1 MRLRAWAWMTVLIV
15 VVAAAATRLR
25 LLDVPLDRDEG
36 EYGYFGQL
44 LLHGVPPYAAAY
56 NLKLPG
62 IYGVYAAILA
72 AFGQSPAAIH
82 LGLLV
87 VNAATTILVLR
98 LAERVILLQA
108 PPERV
113 PRELFG
119 LNPFPESVEIA
130 RYLRAR
136 TAEGD
141 RIAVI
146 GSEPQIYF
154 YAGRRGATG
163 HVYMYPL
170 MEDQPYASG
179 MQRQMIDEIETA
191 RPRFV
196 VLVNAS
202 SSWSVRPQSDRTLFE
217 WWERYQQNFDR
228 VGFIDIMSDQLTT
241 YVWDA
246 AAASA
251 TPKSLVCVAVFERRS
266 P

>member
-1 MRLRAWAWMTVLIV
+1 VRLRAWAWMTVLIV

-119 LNPFPESVEIA
+119 LNPFLESVEIA

-136 TAEGD
+136 TTEGD
-141 RIAVI
+141 RVI
-146 GSEPQIYF
+146 STCT
-154 YAGRRGATG
+154 R
-163 HVYMYPL
+163 
-170 MEDQPYASG
+170 
-179 MQRQMIDEIETA
+179 
-191 RPRFV
+191 
-196 VLVNAS
+196 
-202 SSWSVRPQSDRTLFE
+202 
-217 WWERYQQNFDR
+217 
-228 VGFIDIMSDQLTT
+228 
-241 YVWDA
+241 
-246 AAASA
+246 
-251 TPKSLVCVAVFERRS
+251 
-266 P
+266 